1 MFEKVHKISREDE
14 TRIPEF
20 SSHAEARKHFAG
32 KYGDSFVVVDSF
44 LINDERI
51 CYEYHLVLDRDAYT
65 KGMRAL
71 YESTRDNTDFSTSS
85 DIASVEQLLHSYQ
98 KIEIMDDGSVHILH

>member
-1 MFEKVHKISREDE
+1 MFEKVRKISREDE
-14 TRIPEF
+14 ARLPTF
-20 SSHAEARKHFAG
+20 SSHAEARKHFVG
-32 KYGDSFVVVDSF
+32 KYGDNFAAVDSF

-71 YESTRDNTDFSTSS
+71 YKSTRGSTDSSTSS
-85 DIASVEQLLHSYQ
+85 DIASADQLLHSYQ